1 MTTAVLFMRDGR
13 FISILSDVGFNRFS
27 LQSTFK
33 IPSSSGHRNTD
44 PMKARFIL
52 LIILALLCSISA
64 IAQQAYHRSKARHF
78 KSRYRDQI
86 AYYNDACDLL
96 RQKKYALPKSTI
108 RSKASTVK
116 YKPMAEFEP
125 PGTLRTARLTP
136 QALPAPEPAPALV
149 TDTDEQKNSIEDR
162 VLAENKLPV
171 PTSEKHAE
179 IRQKVRE
186 MLSEM
191 KDGKPIDLPPL
202 YFHFNR
208 DELAI
213 VNTEPFLYAVEFALH
228 GRHILIEG
236 HTDTQ
241 GSDQYNV
248 QLSIKRVERIRKM
261 MHDMG
266 VPDDLISVV
275 GYGEEQASV
284 ASSGRPV
291 DHQLHRRVDFKVF

>member
-1 MTTAVLFMRDGR
+1 
-13 FISILSDVGFNRFS
+13 
-27 LQSTFK
+27 
-33 IPSSSGHRNTD
+33 
-44 PMKARFIL
+44 MKVRFIL
-52 LIILALLCSISA
+52 LVIIALLCSISA
-64 IAQQAYHRSKARHF
+64 ISQHAYHRNNARHF
-78 KSRYRDQI
+78 KSRYRSQI

-96 RQKKYALPKSTI
+96 QQKKHATPKPTYRFKTSPV
-108 RSKASTVK
+108 R

-125 PGTLRTARLTP
+125 PGAARVTRLTP
-136 QALPAPEPAPALV
+136 DATPATEPDPIIVSA
-149 TDTDEQKNSIEDR
+149 DEQQNTLEDR
-162 VLAENKLPV
+162 VLAENLLPV

-179 IRQKVRE
+179 IRHKVRE
-186 MLSEM
+186 MLSNM
-191 KDGKPIDLPPL
+191 KDGETLDLPPL

-236 HTDTQ
+236 HTDSQ

-275 GYGEEQASV
+275 GYGEEQASM
-284 ASSGRPV
+284 AFSGRQA
-291 DHQLHRRVDFKVF
+291 DHQQHRRVDFKVF

>member
-1 MTTAVLFMRDGR
+1 
-13 FISILSDVGFNRFS
+13 
-27 LQSTFK
+27 
-33 IPSSSGHRNTD
+33 
-44 PMKARFIL
+44 MKARFIL
-52 LIILALLCSISA
+52 LVIAALLCSISA
-64 IAQQAYHRSKARHF
+64 ISQHAFHRNNARHF
-78 KSRYRDQI
+78 KSRYRNQI

-96 RQKKYALPKSTI
+96 QRKKYSAPKQSY
-108 RSKASTVK
+108 RFKPSPPVR

-125 PGTLRTARLTP
+125 PGSVRIARLTP
-136 QALPAPEPAPALV
+136 DVTPVIHPEPV
-149 TDTDEQKNSIEDR
+149 ITSTDERLNSIEDR
-162 VLAENKLPV
+162 VLDENRLPV

-179 IRQKVRE
+179 IRQRVRE
-186 MLSEM
+186 MLNKM
-191 KDGKPIDLPPL
+191 KDGEAIDLPPL

-236 HTDTQ
+236 HTDSQ

-275 GYGEEQASV
+275 GYGEEQAKI
-284 ASSGRPV
+284 ASATRQAEN
-291 DHQLHRRVDFKVF
+291 QLYRRVDFKVF

>member
-1 MTTAVLFMRDGR
+1 
-13 FISILSDVGFNRFS
+13 
-27 LQSTFK
+27 
-33 IPSSSGHRNTD
+33 
-44 PMKARFIL
+44 MKARFIFL
-52 LIILALLCSISA
+52 VIMALLCSIGAMS
-64 IAQQAYHRSKARHF
+64 QHAYHRNKARHF
-78 KSRYRDQI
+78 KSLYRNQF
-86 AYYNDACDLL
+86 AYYNDACELL
-96 RQKKYALPKSTI
+96 ERKKHNVPRQSY
-108 RSKASTVK
+108 RSKPSPVR

-125 PGTLRTARLTP
+125 PGSRATMVTRGIV
-136 QALPAPEPAPALV
+136 PETNPEAII
-149 TDTDEQKNSIEDR
+149 TSKDEQLNTIEDR
-162 VLAENKLPV
+162 VLARNLLPV

-179 IRQKVRE
+179 IRDKVRE
-186 MLSEM
+186 MLGNRKE
-191 KDGKPIDLPPL
+191 GEPIELPPL

-236 HTDTQ
+236 HTDSQ

-275 GYGEEQASV
+275 GYGEEQATI
-284 ASSGRPV
+284 ASAVRQV
-291 DHQLHRRVDFKVF
+291 DHQQYRRVDFKVF

>member
-1 MTTAVLFMRDGR
+1 MKVR
-13 FISILSDVGFNRFS
+13 FIFLIL
-27 LQSTFK
+27 
-33 IPSSSGHRNTD
+33 
-44 PMKARFIL
+44 
-52 LIILALLCSISA
+52 LALLCTLSA
-64 IAQQAYHRSKARHF
+64 MAQHAYHRNKARHY
-78 KSRYRDQI
+78 KTRYRNQI
-86 AYYNDACDLL
+86 AYYADACDLL
-96 RQKKYALPKSTI
+96 QKKKNTVPKQSFRLRTSPV
-108 RSKASTVK
+108 R

-125 PGTLRTARLTP
+125 PGSVRTALLTP
-136 QALPAPEPAPALV
+136 TPEPATVPV
-149 TDTDEQKNSIEDR
+149 QPEPTEEERQNKVEDK
-162 VLAENKLPV
+162 VLAENLLPV

-186 MLSEM
+186 MLQQK
-191 KDGKPIDLPPL
+191 KDGEPIDLPPL

-236 HTDTQ
+236 HTDSQ

-275 GYGEEQASV
+275 GYGEEQAATV
-284 ASSGRPV
+284 ASVNRIS
-291 DHQLHRRVDFKVF
+291 DHQQYRRVDFKVF